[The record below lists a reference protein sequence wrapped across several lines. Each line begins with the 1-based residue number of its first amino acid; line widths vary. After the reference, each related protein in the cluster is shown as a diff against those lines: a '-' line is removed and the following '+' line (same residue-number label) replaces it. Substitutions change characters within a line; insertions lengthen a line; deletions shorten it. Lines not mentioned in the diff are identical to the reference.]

1 MRCGVAFLAWVAIGP
16 ACDGDGRGGSPPAPA
31 SAVAEAIPPAAPSA
45 VASDLPSAS
54 PPATLAPPPLP
65 APSSAEPQVPPTGDP
80 KATNADP
87 RRPPDRE
94 GTATSSAAASAGAA
108 PAVSAVA
115 VASASAPSAP
125 DPPPV
130 TSEKVGDGGF
140 SLWMQSPG
148 RAKVGQPSFVE
159 VVLVAK
165 GDFHCNDKYPY
176 KLKLAAPSGGVSYP
190 QPIVRDASVS
200 PSRTVLRAPFV
211 ASTPGD
217 AHIAGTFFFS
227 VCTESKCRIETQA
240 VGLSVKVE

>member
-1 MRCGVAFLAWVAIGP
+1 MAFLAWVAIGP
-16 ACDGDGRGGSPPAPA
+16 ACDGDGRSGSPTPPA
-31 SAVAEAIPPAAPSA
+31 SAVAEAIPPAGPSA
-45 VASDLPSAS
+45 AAPDLASAIPTA
-54 PPATLAPPPLP
+54 ALAPPPV
-65 APSSAEPQVPPTGDP
+65 ARTASAEPKVSASGEPRATGE
-80 KATNADP
+80 P
-87 RRPPDRE
+87 RRPPE
-94 GTATSSAAASAGAA
+94 LPATSAAASAGPPPSASA
-108 PAVSAVA
+108 SAVA
-115 VASASAPSAP
+115 VASASAPPAP

-176 KLKLAAPSGGVSYP
+176 KLKLAAPSAGVSYP
-190 QPIVRDASVS
+190 QAIVRDASIS

-217 AHIAGTFFFS
+217 ARIAGTFFFS
-227 VCTESKCRIETQA
+227 VCTENKCRIETQA